1 MKPRSHAPRPAGTV
15 TMVRPRITFG
25 DGLSVGPGKAD
36 LLRAIAQAGS
46 IAGAARALGMTYK
59 RAWLL
64 VATLNAGFCQPLVSR
79 AVGGRG
85 GGGARLTELGEA
97 VLRSYAKVER
107 ACQKA
112 AATELLVISRLRRR

>member
-1 MKPRSHAPRPAGTV
+1 
-15 TMVRPRITFG
+15 MVRPRITFG

-36 LLRAIAQAGS
+36 LLRAITRAGS
-46 IAGAARALGMTYK
+46 IAGAARSLGMTYK

-64 VATLNAGFCQPLVSR
+64 VATLNKGFCRPLVSR

-97 VLRSYAKVER
+97 VLRSYARVER

-112 AATELLVISRLRRR
+112 AATELLAIARLRRR